1 MLWVTSTGLLPA
13 AVVIN
18 EIHSTP
24 DVDQE
29 RVEFVELFNDDTQT
43 VNVAGWRLAGGTEF
57 VLPPGTSIAPGQFL
71 VLAQDPAAL
80 RQKYGFASAL
90 GPWTGRLSGRGERVR
105 LLDAAGAEVDSVN
118 YELGFP
124 WPTVGDAPGNSRELI
139 HPSLDNTL
147 GGHWRSSTAAATV
160 AAFSLAAHADF
171 GVALPAPTDI
181 RCLQRRLRCCRR

>member
-57 VLPPGTSIAPGQFL
+57 VRKP
-71 VLAQDPAAL
+71 
-80 RQKYGFASAL
+80 
-90 GPWTGRLSGRGERVR
+90 
-105 LLDAAGAEVDSVN
+105 DS
-118 YELGFP
+118 
-124 WPTVGDAPGNSRELI
+124 R
-139 HPSLDNTL
+139 
-147 GGHWRSSTAAATV
+147 
-160 AAFSLAAHADF
+160 
-171 GVALPAPTDI
+171 
-181 RCLQRRLRCCRR
+181 